1 MSEVNVIEVTVELPA
16 DPSVVVL
23 VPGPAG
29 PAGPAGGSDGAALDA
44 HIASTTPHV
53 AATSGRDFAAWYNA
67 GKV

>member
-23 VPGPAG
+23 VP
-29 PAGPAGGSDGAALDA
+29 GPAGGSDGAALDA